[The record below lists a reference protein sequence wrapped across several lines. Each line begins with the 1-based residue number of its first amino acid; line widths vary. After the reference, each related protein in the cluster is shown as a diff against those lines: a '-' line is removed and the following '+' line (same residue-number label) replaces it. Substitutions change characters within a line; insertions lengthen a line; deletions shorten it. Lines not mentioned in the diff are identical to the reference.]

1 MRATRE
7 DFRKVFDV
15 VREQIEKA
23 LSSDR
28 PKTFD
33 QFRNQV
39 DLGAKSEEFVVSV
52 ADPG

>member
-1 MRATRE
+1 VLLNKTWREMRATRE

-33 QFRNQV
+33 QFRTQV
-39 DLGAKSEEFVVSV
+39 SMIS
-52 ADPG
+52 